1 LEEAYSEAI
10 VKTDCGLVARN
21 LEIARLLSL
30 LFAYRLPC
38 PAQVLDH
45 AGGYGLLVRLLRDA
59 GFDAWWED
67 SYCVNMLARGFS
79 AENGHFEAVTMC
91 EVLEHL
97 HEPYLHLAALVE
109 ARRPELI
116 IITTTTYAGNPPM
129 PGKWSYYAFETGQH
143 ITFFQERTLIRLASM
158 LGYTCERLGMLR
170 VFSRR
175 GAVPMWMRVLA
186 DRRVYSQLSWLIPRR
201 ASLLPADHAKLRRRL
216 GGSVA

>member
-59 GFDAWWED
+59 
-67 SYCVNMLARGFS
+67 
-79 AENGHFEAVTMC
+79 MC